1 MSTQRIQKR
10 VSDSAAIMSEIV
22 LPNDG
27 NGLGNLMGGRLLHWM
42 DICASISSRRH
53 AGMVCVTAGID
64 SVDFA
69 SPIREGEI
77 VILNSHIN
85 RAFRTSM
92 EVEINVWAEETKTGR
107 RRQCN
112 KAFFTFVAIADDQKP
127 VLIPELIP
135 ESKAE
140 KLRFEDAG
148 VRRDFRLV
156 LSGRISAVDAP
167 HIQKYLETRRQS
179 DS

>member
-1 MSTQRIQKR
+1 MERLQKS
-10 VSDSAAIMSEIV
+10 VEESSCVMSEIV

-64 SVDFA
+64 NVDFQ

-92 EVEINVWAEETKTGR
+92 EIEINVWAENTATGSQR
-107 RRQCN
+107 KCN
-112 KAFFTFVAIADDQKP
+112 RAYFTFVALGRDGKP
-127 VLIPELIP
+127 VTVPELIP
-135 ESKAE
+135 ESDEE
-140 KLRFEDAG
+140 KKRFADAG
-148 VRRDFRLV
+148 VRRDFRLL
-156 LSGRISAVDAP
+156 LSERILPDAAP
-167 HIQKYLETRRQS
+167 HLQAYLDTIRNS
-179 DS
+179 

>member
-1 MSTQRIQKR
+1 MAPEREQRR
-10 VSDSAAIMSEIV
+10 VDVSRSVMSEIV

-64 SVDFA
+64 SVDFE

-77 VILNSHIN
+77 VILKSHVN

-92 EVEINVWAEETKTGR
+92 EVEINVWAEDTKTGTQR
-107 RRQCN
+107 RAN
-112 KAFFTFVAIADDQKP
+112 KAYFTFVAISADQKP
-127 VLIPELIP
+127 VQIPELIP
-135 ESKAE
+135 ETDIE
-140 KLRFEDAG
+140 KSRYEDAG
-148 VRRDFRLV
+148 VRRDFRLL
-156 LSGRISAVDAP
+156 LSDRLAAENAP
-167 HIQKYLETRRQS
+167 HLQTYLETRRHE

>member
-1 MSTQRIQKR
+1 
-10 VSDSAAIMSEIV
+10 

-64 SVDFA
+64 SVDFQ
-69 SPIREGEI
+69 SPIIEGEI
-77 VILNSHIN
+77 VILNSHVN

-92 EVEINVWAEETKTGR
+92 EVEINVWAEETRTGGR
-107 RRQCN
+107 RRAN
-112 KAFFTFVAIADDQKP
+112 KAYFTFVALGEDHKP
-127 VLIPELIP
+127 VPIPQLIPD
-135 ESKAE
+135 SDTE
-140 KLRFEDAG
+140 KTRFADAG
-148 VRRDFRLV
+148 IRRDFRLL
-156 LSGRISAVDAP
+156 LSDRLPEGEAP
-167 HIQKYLETRRQS
+167 RLQEYLDTRRHQ